1 MVDTKISGII
11 GNTPEALN
19 TLIEIANALD
29 DDHNY
34 AGTITNQF
42 SNKQGIVANVD
53 DTKIGYLSGVTSDI
67 QTQLDA
73 KLLSST
79 AATTYQAIVA
89 DVNDTKI
96 GYLSG
101 VTSDIQTQ
109 LYAKLL
115 SSTAATTYQAI
126 VTDVNNTKIGF
137 LSDVTDNIQ
146 SQINNILPSQSIH
159 FGKYLITDGINLI
172 WDTVSSSTGSSW
184 TEIDISS
191 YTYAQLAGIG
201 NTPSSGA
208 TDGIYNELIQI
219 RQQRPELIENLVGM

>member
-67 QTQLDA
+67 QTQLD
-73 KLLSST
+73 
-79 AATTYQAIVA
+79 
-89 DVNDTKI
+89 
-96 GYLSG
+96 
-101 VTSDIQTQ
+101 
-109 LYAKLL
+109 AKLL